1 MNKVLLYCRP
11 GFEKE
16 CAAEISAK
24 AAEREIYG
32 FPRVKDDSGYV
43 LFECYQFEDAER
55 LARELPF
62 DELIFARQM
71 LVVGEM
77 LRDLPQ
83 EDRITPIVG
92 MLTGVV
98 EKGGELRV

>member
-62 DELIFARQM
+62 DELI
-71 LVVGEM
+71 
-77 LRDLPQ
+77 LPV
-83 EDRITPIVG
+83 RCWSSAKCCVTCRRKIALPR
-92 MLTGVV
+92 LSAC
-98 EKGGELRV
+98 